1 MVHSLANTVLCK
13 STVTIMI
20 QSIRKTKQCTTCF
33 CFSLKK
39 KKEIEFTPN
48 TWSLIITI
56 EFHDSVLTTRKF
68 NSHIF
73 MIWSMHQNLN
83 EFPCPKIKHIHAII
97 YLICDEQVLYLSFPS
112 FLPNFQENRPWNHNM
127 SDVVDGVTISCS
139 LFHEQK
145 RMI

>member
-56 EFHDSVLTTRKF
+56 EFHDSVPTTKNLTVISLWSDQCTETWTSFPVLKL
-68 NSHIF
+68 NIF
-73 MIWSMHQNLN
+73 MLVYIWYVTNRYIFH
-83 EFPCPKIKHIHAII
+83 FH
-97 YLICDEQVLYLSFPS
+97 PS
-112 FLPNFQENRPWNHNM
+112 CLTSRKTDHEITISQM
-127 SDVVDGVTISCS
+127 TITISCS
-139 LFHEQK
+139 LFHGQK

>member
-33 CFSLKK
+33 CFPFKK
-39 KKEIEFTPN
+39 KEEIEFTPN

-56 EFHDSVLTTRKF
+56 EFHDSVPTTKNLTVIFLWSDQCIETWTSFPVLKL
-68 NSHIF
+68 NIF
-73 MIWSMHQNLN
+73 MLVYIWYVTNRYIFH
-83 EFPCPKIKHIHAII
+83 FH
-97 YLICDEQVLYLSFPS
+97 PS
-112 FLPNFQENRPWNHNM
+112 CLTSRKTDHEITISQM
-127 SDVVDGVTISCS
+127 TITISCS

-145 RMI
+145 HMI

>member
-13 STVTIMI
+13 STVTIII
-20 QSIRKTKQCTTCF
+20 QSIRKTKQCITCF

-56 EFHDSVLTTRKF
+56 EFHDSVPTTKNLTVIFLWSDQCTETWTSFPVLKL
-68 NSHIF
+68 NIF
-73 MIWSMHQNLN
+73 MLVYIWYVTNRYIFH
-83 EFPCPKIKHIHAII
+83 FH
-97 YLICDEQVLYLSFPS
+97 PS
-112 FLPNFQENRPWNHNM
+112 CLTSRKTDHEITISQM
-127 SDVVDGVTISCS
+127 TITISCS
-139 LFHEQK
+139 LFHGQK

>member
-13 STVTIMI
+13 STVTIII

-39 KKEIEFTPN
+39 KRKEIEFTPN

-56 EFHDSVLTTRKF
+56 EFHDSVPTTKNLTVIFLWSDQCTETWTSFPVLKL
-68 NSHIF
+68 NIF
-73 MIWSMHQNLN
+73 MLVYIWYVTNRYIFH
-83 EFPCPKIKHIHAII
+83 FH
-97 YLICDEQVLYLSFPS
+97 PS
-112 FLPNFQENRPWNHNM
+112 CLTSRKTDHEITISQM
-127 SDVVDGVTISCS
+127 TITISCS

-145 RMI
+145 HMI

>member
-13 STVTIMI
+13 STVTIII
-20 QSIRKTKQCTTCF
+20 QSIRKTKQSNVQLVF
-33 CFSLKK
+33 VFLSKK

-56 EFHDSVLTTRKF
+56 EFHDSVPTTKNLTVIFLWSDQCTETWTSFPVLKL
-68 NSHIF
+68 NIF
-73 MIWSMHQNLN
+73 MLVYIWYVTNRYIFH
-83 EFPCPKIKHIHAII
+83 FH
-97 YLICDEQVLYLSFPS
+97 PS
-112 FLPNFQENRPWNHNM
+112 CLTSRKTDHEITISQM
-127 SDVVDGVTISCS
+127 TITISCS

>member
-56 EFHDSVLTTRKF
+56 EFHDSVPTTKNLTVIFLWSDQCTETWTSFPVLKL
-68 NSHIF
+68 NIF
-73 MIWSMHQNLN
+73 MLVYIWYVTNRYIFH
-83 EFPCPKIKHIHAII
+83 FH
-97 YLICDEQVLYLSFPS
+97 PS
-112 FLPNFQENRPWNHNM
+112 CLTSRKTDHEITISQM
-127 SDVVDGVTISCS
+127 TITISCS

-145 RMI
+145 HMI